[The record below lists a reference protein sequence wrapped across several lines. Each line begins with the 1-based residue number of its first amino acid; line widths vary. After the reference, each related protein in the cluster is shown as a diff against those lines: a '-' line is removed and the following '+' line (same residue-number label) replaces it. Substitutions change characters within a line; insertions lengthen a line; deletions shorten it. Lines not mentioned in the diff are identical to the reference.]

1 MDIKNLTVAQ
11 LQELSVAVRT
21 ELCTRTQLTSREL
34 VASVQA
40 EMARYGFTDVDT
52 AAPAPF
58 MRRGAVVIGRLK
70 RRGAWVRALCEVGT
84 GIPVWGLEVG
94 LGEGESTEGRGGT
107 LGEAVRDVAK
117 QASEMRANADAYSV
131 MTDELLHAAGE
142 GMVKG

>member
-58 MRRGAVVIGRLK
+58 MRRGAVVIGRLN

-84 GIPVWGLEVG
+84 GVG
-94 LGEGESTEGRGGT
+94 GGESTEGRGGT
-107 LGEAVRDVAK
+107 LGEAVRDVAN